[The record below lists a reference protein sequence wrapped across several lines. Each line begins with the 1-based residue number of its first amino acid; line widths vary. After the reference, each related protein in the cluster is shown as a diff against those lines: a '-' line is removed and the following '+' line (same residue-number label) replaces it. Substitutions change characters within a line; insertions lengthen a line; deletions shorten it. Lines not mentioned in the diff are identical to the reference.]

1 MITKVSII
9 IPCFNMGGF
18 VLEAVN
24 SVLAYPNQEEIEVIV
39 VNDGSDDNGSTKTVL
54 DAINQPNVNVIH
66 QENKGL
72 GHARNTGIKVS
83 NSPYVLLLD
92 ADNKIRPDYITYGIS
107 VLDSNSSIGA
117 VYGDLM
123 RFGAEEGLVNVG
135 GFDAAKLLVK
145 NYIDACMVLRKSAWH
160 SVNGYDELMPVM
172 GYEDWD
178 LNLRLFFKGWN
189 FKYINEVCFDYRV
202 RDNSMLVNSNQ
213 NRSLL
218 LAYMCSKPELKQAA
232 LLREKLVEYDSLTK
246 ELDGIKKRKLMR
258 IAIKIETLIKK
269 VVRTKK

>member
-1 MITKVSII
+1 MDT
-9 IPCFNMGGF
+9 
-18 VLEAVN
+18 VN
-24 SVLAYPNQEEIEVIV
+24 SVLAYPKQEEIEIIV
-39 VNDGSDDNGSTKTVL
+39 VNDGSDDSGSTKTVL
-54 DAINQPNVNVIH
+54 DAINHPNVNVIH
-66 QENKGL
+66 QANYGL
-72 GHARNTGIKVS
+72 GHARNTGIEAS

-107 VLDSNSSIGA
+107 ALDSDPSIGA

-123 RFGAEEGLVNVG
+123 RFGAEEGIVNVG

-145 NYIDACMVLRKSAWH
+145 NYIDACMVLRKSAWY
-160 SVNGYDELMPVM
+160 SINGYDEQMPVM

-218 LAYMCSKPELKQAA
+218 LAYMVSKPELKQAA
-232 LLREKLVEYDSLTK
+232 LLREKLVAYDSLK
-246 ELDGIKKRKLMR
+246 NELYSIKNRKLMR

-269 VVRTKK
+269 VVRRKT